1 MPLPSAFLPAALPL
15 KLKLVKEQPHSQHSL
30 SVVSGPVKAASAL
43 QTWGM
48 MAVAAKGCEEL

>member
-1 MPLPSAFLPAALPL
+1 MPLPPALLPLTALPL
-15 KLKLVKEQPHSQHSL
+15 ELIKEQPHPQHSL
-30 SVVSGPVKAASAL
+30 SVVSGPVKATSAL

>member
-1 MPLPSAFLPAALPL
+1 MPLSPALLPRALPL
-15 KLKLVKEQPHSQHSL
+15 ELIKEQPHPQHSL
-30 SVVSGPVKAASAL
+30 SVVSGPVKATSAL

>member
-1 MPLPSAFLPAALPL
+1 MPLPPALLLRALPL
-15 KLKLVKEQPHSQHSL
+15 ELIKEQPHPQHSL
-30 SVVSGPVKAASAL
+30 SVVSGPVKATSAL

>member
-1 MPLPSAFLPAALPL
+1 MLLPSALSPRALPL
-15 KLKLVKEQPHSQHSL
+15 KLIKEQPYPQHSL
-30 SVVSGPVKAASAL
+30 SVVSGPVKATSAL